1 MRLIK
6 IPGPFIKKHVYIL
19 LFSAVYLL
27 LSFLLYKDF
36 GVTYD
41 EKVEYDSGKYLT
53 TYLATPTSPDYVD
66 KLVNDKP
73 DRIEARHLPLFSTYS
88 RTYTAVLNLLNPKYY
103 FEWFHLLN
111 LLAGLFLFIFAYSL
125 LYIVY
130 KDSLRAVVGPVLL
143 LLAPAVSGHIPANPK
158 DIPFATIFLLGTLLI
173 SYFLK
178 RPGNKSVE
186 ILTLGVVFGLAQ
198 STRVVGLSLFATYFL
213 LSMYR
218 AIADKKGVGQ
228 TILNSLIIL
237 FLSFF
242 VWVLSVPF
250 VGANFFTNLVY
261 TITDASGFQNWDHEI
276 LYMGS
281 LLSKEERPWHY
292 LPLLLS
298 IQLPLIILA
307 SIASGLFLAIRKK
320 LRYGISHPVSVITT
334 TVLINFIIYIV
345 LHPVV
350 YNGIRH
356 FLYFAVCLVLLAA
369 FFLIDGFEAAKR
381 KHKYILLGTVLAYL
395 FFTLLRTVHLHP
407 YEYIY
412 YNELA
417 GGLRGIENEYELDYW
432 GAAYK
437 ESAQLVLE
445 GVEKNGVNGLKV
457 YACDNQFAVVYY
469 SQFKFELVGR
479 SRDADLIIC
488 DTFKERLRQETEDSA
503 YQTSFPVIS
512 EIKREGVPIHI
523 IRATQEF
530 NNLIK

>member
-1 MRLIK
+1 MRLFK
-6 IPGPFIKKHVYIL
+6 IPGSFIKKHVYIVV
-19 LFSAVYLL
+19 FSGIYLL
-27 LSFLLYKDF
+27 LSFFLYKDF

-41 EKVEYDSGKYLT
+41 EKVEYDAGKYLT
-53 TYLATPTSPDYVD
+53 TYLANPTTPDYVD
-66 KLVNDKP
+66 TLVNDKP
-73 DRIEARHLPLFSTYS
+73 DQIEARHLPLFSTYS

-103 FEWFHLLN
+103 FEWFHLQN
-111 LLAGLFLFIFAYSL
+111 LLTGLFLFIFAYSL
-125 LYIVY
+125 LYLVY
-130 KDSLRAVVGPVLL
+130 KDSLKAIVAPVLL
-143 LLAPAVSGHIPANPK
+143 LLAPAISGHIPANPK
-158 DIPFATIFLLGTLLI
+158 DIPFAAIFLLGIVLI

-178 RPGNKSVE
+178 KPGNKSVE

-213 LSMYR
+213 LKMYDS
-218 AIADKKGVGQ
+218 ITNKKGAGE

-237 FLSFF
+237 LVSFF

-250 VGANFFTNLVY
+250 IGANFFVNLAY
-261 TITDASGFQNWDHEI
+261 TITDASGFQNWDNEI
-276 LYMGS
+276 LYMGK

-298 IQLPLIILA
+298 IQLPLVVLA
-307 SIASGLFLAIRKK
+307 SLASGLFLSIRKR

-334 TVLINFIIYIV
+334 TVLINFIVYIV

-356 FLYFAVCLVLLAA
+356 FLYFAACLVLLAA
-369 FFLIDGFEAAKR
+369 FFLIDGFEIAKR

-395 FFTLLRTVHLHP
+395 FFTLIRTVHLHP

-417 GGLRGIENEYELDYW
+417 GGLRGIENKYELDYW

-437 ESAQLVLE
+437 ESAQLVSE
-445 GVEKNGVNGLKV
+445 GVKKNGVTGLNV

-469 SQFKFELVGR
+469 SQFRFKLVAR

-488 DTFKERLRQETEDSA
+488 DTFKERQRVETEDSA
-503 YQTSFPVIS
+503 YQFTFPVIS
-512 EIKREGVPIHI
+512 KIKREGVPIHV

-530 NNLIK
+530 SGLLK